1 MRKFTIRLQFQ
12 GLDEVDDAREVVWHF
27 FRDDPEC
34 HAKKRGCSVIN
45 SEAFLE
51 GFKRSQMKTSLN
63 FLMRHQL
70 VVWVRVLKR
79 VTSS

>member
-12 GLDEVDDAREVVWHF
+12 GRDEVDDAREVVWHF
-27 FRDDPEC
+27 FRDDPEW
-34 HAKKRGCSVIN
+34 HAKKHGCSVIN
-45 SEAFLE
+45 SEEFLE
-51 GFKRSQMKTSLN
+51 GFKRSQMKTSLS

-70 VVWVRVLKR
+70 VVWVRALKR